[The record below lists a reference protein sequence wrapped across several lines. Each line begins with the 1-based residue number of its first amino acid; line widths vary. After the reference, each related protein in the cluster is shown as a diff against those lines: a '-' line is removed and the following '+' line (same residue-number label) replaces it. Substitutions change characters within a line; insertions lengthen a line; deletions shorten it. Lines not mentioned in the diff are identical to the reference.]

1 MYHATTGT
9 IVAGA
14 TATPVVGTLAS
25 QSNAEVLGVKITQNA
40 NPLVATVQGVAN
52 GTLPLTGLNLLFVV
66 LTAITLMLMGVTLV
80 RIGRNL
86 ATSPA

>member
-14 TATPVVGTLAS
+14 AATPVVGNLAA
-25 QSNAEVLGVKITQNA
+25 QSNAEVLGVKISQGA
-40 NPLVATVQGVAN
+40 NPFVATVQGVAD
-52 GTLPLTGLNLLFVV
+52 GTLPLTGINLLFVL
-66 LTAITLMLMGVTLV
+66 LTAITLMLMGVTMV

-86 ATSPA
+86 TTATA